1 MHLAHVDF
9 PTVFCAPSF
18 MLLFGVAVTL
28 IMWMVRG
35 ILVSYIASIV
45 GALTVL
51 HVGYHCDFFFDS
63 GLFRE
68 VFFSCISLKYRGFPL
83 LLVNIAVRKGAMLF
97 TVILDLSPF
106 QYFIDSGTCLSD
118 LFHIVCSAVPT
129 VVWC

>member
-1 MHLAHVDF
+1 MLAIIVI
-9 PTVFCAPSF
+9 SF
-18 MLLFGVAVTL
+18 L
-28 IMWMVRG
+28 IQDC
-35 ILVSYIASIV
+35 SEK
-45 GALTVL
+45 
-51 HVGYHCDFFFDS
+51 F
-63 GLFRE
+63 
-68 VFFSCISLKYRGFPL
+68 FFSCVSLKYRGFPL